1 MLIHGANTGCSD
13 VIRFF
18 SRFSSPEVVHLKF
31 ASGMVVRLSLNFG
44 VNG

>member
-1 MLIHGANTGCSD
+1 MLIHGGNTGCS
-13 VIRFF
+13 IFF

-31 ASGMVVRLSLNFG
+31 TSGMVVRLSLNLG